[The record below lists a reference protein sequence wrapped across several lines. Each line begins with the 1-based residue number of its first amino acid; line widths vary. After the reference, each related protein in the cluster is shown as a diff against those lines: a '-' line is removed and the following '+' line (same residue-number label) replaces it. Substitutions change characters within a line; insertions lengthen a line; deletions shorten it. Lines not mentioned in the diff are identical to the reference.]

1 MFRRDIFAL
10 VAVAL
15 IGSVLTV
22 YLAIGQTP
30 FFPKSLETL
39 SGDCPVR
46 AFIPAHRRPVMD
58 PFEADWFASELLGLH
73 EASLIPAKDGDRQSV
88 RVTVLRSF
96 HAPVTVRTIEME
108 DGRLRLVAKL
118 GAGRDGCPDPAGC
131 VVDRVLTETERAGLS
146 PIQARLIRKAPHGC
160 DGGPDGSRWIAEA
173 SGRGDYRFW
182 SEWTPEDGDLHAMG
196 MAMLDLTGWRFRE
209 LY

>member
-1 MFRRDIFAL
+1 MFRRDIFVL

-22 YLAIGQTP
+22 YLAISQTP
-30 FFPKSLETL
+30 FFPKSLERTF
-39 SGDCPVR
+39 GDCPAR
-46 AFIPAHRRPVMD
+46 AFIPAHRGPVID
-58 PFEADWFASELLGLH
+58 PVEADWFANQLLGLY
-73 EASLIPAKDGDRQSV
+73 EASLIPATDGDRQIV

-96 HAPVTVRTIEME
+96 HAPVTVRTVEMG

-118 GAGRDGCPDPAGC
+118 ASGRDGCPDPAGC
-131 VVDRVLTETERAGLS
+131 VVDRVLTETERAGLR
-146 PIQARLIRKAPHGC
+146 PIQARLMQNASYGC
-160 DGGPDGSRWIAEA
+160 VGGPDGTRWIVEA

-182 SEWTPEDGDLHAMG
+182 SEWTPEDGDLHAFS
-196 MAMLDLTGWRFRE
+196 MAMLDLTGWRFSA